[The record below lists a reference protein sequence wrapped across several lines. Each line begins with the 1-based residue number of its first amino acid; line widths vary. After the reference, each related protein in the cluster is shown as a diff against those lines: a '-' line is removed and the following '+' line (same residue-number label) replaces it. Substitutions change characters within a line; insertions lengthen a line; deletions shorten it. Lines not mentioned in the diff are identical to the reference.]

1 VFGVWN
7 FELSVFVAWQKNMRF
22 KYLAK
27 KGPKET
33 VEGSVEAANKEEA
46 SRLVISQGLFPVRV
60 ERSEAKE
67 SKPHRSLS
75 LRISQAQLLNFSRHL
90 YNLLR
95 AHVEV
100 LKALGVLQKQADS
113 PSLGAL
119 INEIYQKVKEGADL
133 SRAMEDFPA
142 VFSPFYT
149 SSIRV
154 GEVSGRLDFSLER
167 ICNYLEQRQDIR
179 RKVISSLAYPI
190 MMIVVGIGT
199 VIVLFTF
206 VIPRLSSLFLDLGQ
220 ELPFIT
226 KVLLDIADL
235 FSSIVFWW
243 AVAVVAVLCLLYQK
257 FSPYKISLKKIL
269 KATPF
274 FKKILLLEA
283 VTTFS
288 YTLSLLLKSG
298 VSLLEA
304 LDVSQATLQDER
316 LSQEVK
322 MLREE
327 VLQGASLTESV
338 ERLKSFPK
346 FFSHMV
352 AIGEEAGLL
361 SEVMDTTTEVLSKD
375 LDVRLRMFSSLIE
388 PVIIFCVGIVLGAV
402 VIALLLPILQMGT
415 LSM

>member
-1 VFGVWN
+1 
-7 FELSVFVAWQKNMRF
+7 MRF

-33 VEGSVEAANKEEA
+33 VEGYVEAANKEEA
-46 SRLVISQGLFPVRV
+46 SRLVTSQGLFPIRV

-67 SKPHRSLS
+67 SKPLRSAS

-100 LKALGVLQKQADS
+100 LKALGVLGKQTDN
-113 PSLGAL
+113 PSLRAL
-119 INEIYQKVKEGADL
+119 IDEIHQKVKEGADL
-133 SRAMEDFPA
+133 SKAMEDFPA

-167 ICNYLEQRQDIR
+167 ICSYLEQRQDIR

-190 MMIVVGIGT
+190 MMTAVGIGT

-235 FSSIVFWW
+235 FSSLVFWW
-243 AVAVVAVLCLLYQK
+243 AVAVTAVICLLYQK
-257 FSPYKISLKKIL
+257 FSPYKISFKKIL
-269 KATPF
+269 KVTPF

-304 LDVSQATLQDER
+304 LEVSQATLQDEK
-316 LSQEVK
+316 LAQEVR
-322 MLREE
+322 MVREG
-327 VLQGASLTESV
+327 VLQGVSLTESV
-338 ERLKSFPK
+338 EHLKSFPK